1 MADLPRRPRVPDS
14 GRPSVRVASDP
25 RETRQTHDPRSV
37 TLFYSRV
44 YWAEAPDFDT
54 FRKTYWIERRLA
66 AGAGAARNFIRLEKP
81 DGLDAVELEA
91 VHTPAYLAAVET
103 GEPRALAASN
113 GLEWTHGLFAAAA
126 CSSKGLARA
135 AVRALQQGG
144 VAGSLS
150 AGLHHAR
157 ADRGAGFCT
166 FNGLA
171 LAARAALG
179 ARAASVLILDV
190 DAHFGGGTWSIVSAW
205 DRVWH
210 ADVSV
215 SDCDRYDPNGH
226 PRAVVERVTS
236 GALYLDV
243 VRCVLDGLSATTF
256 DLLIYS
262 AGMDPFEGCAVG
274 GLHGI
279 TTTELDL
286 REQLVFD
293 WARAYAIPVAFALA
307 GGYTG
312 PTLSRDDLVNL
323 HLLTMD
329 AANPERPALARNA
342 GGRHVSDSN
351 APEPAPGNTQGP
363 RGHP

>member
-1 MADLPRRPRVPDS
+1 MADSPRRPRVPESS
-14 GRPSVRVASDP
+14 GSSVAVTSGPGEISRSLG
-25 RETRQTHDPRSV
+25 PRSV
-37 TLFYSRV
+37 TLFYSPV

-66 AGAGAARNFIRLEKP
+66 AGAGQARGFIRLEEP
-81 DGLDAVELEA
+81 DDLHDVELEA

-113 GLEWTHGLFAAAA
+113 GLEWTPGLYAAAA
-126 CSSKGLARA
+126 CSSQGLARA

-157 ADRGAGFCT
+157 ANRGAGFCT

-171 LAARAALG
+171 LAARAALEAG
-179 ARAASVLILDV
+179 AASVLILDL

-215 SDCDRYDPNGH
+215 SDFDRYDPNGH
-226 PRAVVERVTS
+226 PRAIVDRVTS

-243 VRCVLDGLSATTF
+243 IRRVLDGLSATTF
-256 DLLIYS
+256 DLLIYN

-279 TTTELDL
+279 TRTELDL
-286 REQLVFD
+286 REQVVFD
-293 WARAYAIPVAFALA
+293 WARAYGIPVAFALA

-329 AANPERPALARNA
+329 AANPARPALAPDA
-342 GGRHVSDSN
+342 GRRHVSDSN
-351 APEPAPGNTQGP
+351 APEPASRNT
-363 RGHP
+363 